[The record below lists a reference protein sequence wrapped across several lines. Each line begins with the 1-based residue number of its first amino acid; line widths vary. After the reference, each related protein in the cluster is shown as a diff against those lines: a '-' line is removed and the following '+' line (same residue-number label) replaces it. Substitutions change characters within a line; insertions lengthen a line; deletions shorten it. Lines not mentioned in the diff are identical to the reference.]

1 MAPRKP
7 NKSRRDKPNDS
18 LANQVGGW
26 LGGPV
31 QAAIYSTPARAVQ
44 NLQNVAKNNPIGIA
58 VQRAMSG
65 AQTFRNEGYLSAVQQ
80 QAKIAAV
87 DVAVNAAGAGVGKAA
102 VGVGRVVAKTGVP
115 ARVVN
120 MVTRQ
125 QVMVH
130 GTPNQISGGFISP
143 RAGSVASPTQPVV
156 FGWKPTK
163 KLAINTVNSPLE
175 YAKGSGNVV
184 IGKVPKSAVSVGDT
198 DAILK
203 STKPVKIVGQVK
215 APGNFNEYDAEL
227 RRMLKRAGANI
238 DPGLVDKAKGAAKK
252 AKTKRANKRSTF

>member
-1 MAPRKP
+1 MAPRNPKNP
-7 NKSRRDKPNDS
+7 IKDISD
-18 LANQVGGW
+18 AVGGW
-26 LGGPV
+26 LGGNRGTINPQV
-31 QAAIYSTPARAVQ
+31 ARVSRDLGTVAQTIDTFTGGLGAAAGRDVRNFAQGGSLPT
-44 NLQNVAKNNPIGIA
+44 NVAK
-58 VQRAMSG
+58 
-65 AQTFRNEGYLSAVQQ
+65 T
-80 QAKIAAV
+80 AAV
-87 DVAVNAAGAGVGKAA
+87 NLAAGAGVGKVAQVA
-102 VGVGRVVAKTGVP
+102 GRVVAKTGVP

-120 MVTRQ
+120 KLTRQ